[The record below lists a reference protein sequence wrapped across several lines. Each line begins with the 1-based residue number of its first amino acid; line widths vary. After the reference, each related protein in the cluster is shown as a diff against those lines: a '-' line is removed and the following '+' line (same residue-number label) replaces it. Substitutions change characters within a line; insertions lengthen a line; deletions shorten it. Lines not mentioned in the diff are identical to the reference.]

1 MRMDPNIEAR
11 LAELARRL
19 GLAGPDAPERVLQ
32 MALEALEDKMPP
44 QHGKMTPAE
53 TKAELQALEKLSATG
68 RRWREENP
76 REYDESNPPSAAWQ
90 EELYDGSQLPK

>member
-32 MALEALEDKMPP
+32 MALKALEDKTRP
-44 QHGKMTPAE
+44 QHGKVTPAE
-53 TKAELQALEKLSATG
+53 TTAELLALEKLSAAG
-68 RRWREENP
+68 RDWREENP
-76 REYDESNPPSAAWQ
+76 GGCDESNPPSAAWQ
-90 EELYDGSQLPK
+90 EELYDGSELPK

>member
-1 MRMDPNIEAR
+1 MRMYPNIEAR

-32 MALEALEDKMPP
+32 MALEALEDKTPP
-44 QHGKMTPAE
+44 QPGKMTPAE
-53 TKAELQALEKLSATG
+53 TKAELQALEKLSAAG

-76 REYDESNPPSAAWQ
+76 GEYDEDNSPSAAWQ
-90 EELYDGSQLPK
+90 EELYDGSRLPK